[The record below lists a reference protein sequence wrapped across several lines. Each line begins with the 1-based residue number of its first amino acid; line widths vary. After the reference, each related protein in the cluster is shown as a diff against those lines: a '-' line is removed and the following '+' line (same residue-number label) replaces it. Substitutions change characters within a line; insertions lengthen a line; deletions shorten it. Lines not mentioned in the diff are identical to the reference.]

1 MAIYCGNAVAFA
13 LIMGGLLSGRAQRIP
28 DSPIANN
35 QSAHQSAQ
43 DSTPKHESN
52 GIASWAIKYPD
63 TFFAGVVAFFTT
75 VLALSTVGLWVAT
88 LLIGRRQSREMQS
101 HIGIARQSMIATGR
115 AYISVRTVFL
125 GRRPRSI
132 ESKFEGIAT
141 DFTLLNT
148 GTFTALLNFEWVTRC
163 PPRRWTRKTWS

>member
-43 DSTPKHESN
+43 DSTPKHDSN

-63 TFFAGVVAFFTT
+63 TFLRTAGV
-75 VLALSTVGLWVAT
+75 SGN
-88 LLIGRRQSREMQS
+88 E
-101 HIGIARQSMIATGR
+101 IARRLNLASSYAPAATPFCVGKGE
-115 AYISVRTVFL
+115 APWART
-125 GRRPRSI
+125 P
-132 ESKFEGIAT
+132 
-141 DFTLLNT
+141 
-148 GTFTALLNFEWVTRC
+148 
-163 PPRRWTRKTWS
+163 